1 MMLVDV
7 TEFAQNLDDYLNLV
21 ADEDILITQEGKVVA
36 RLSDVN
42 QARRALADS
51 LVGIIPDDVTLEE
64 ALEERAQEL

>member
-7 TEFAQNLDDYLNLV
+7 AEFAQNLDDYLNLM
-21 ADEDILITQEGKVVA
+21 AEEDILITREDKVVA

-42 QARRALADS
+42 RERRALADS

>member
-7 TEFAQNLDDYLNLV
+7 AEFAQNLDDYLNLV
-21 ADEDILITQEGKVVA
+21 AEEDIFITREGKVVA
-36 RLSDVN
+36 RLSN
-42 QARRALADS
+42 ANRERRALADS